1 MIPENIEKVNRSQF
15 VTYIDTTPSGNSR
28 TYKILGIGITDY
40 GISYN
45 PQVDTEKWII
55 EDNARS
61 DHTSNQKQ
69 STVSQ
74 KIYKNDP
81 CFEFVYAGLD
91 KLNYTTNVLDI
102 DRWNGENG
110 TYPAKLSTAKIV
122 VTNYMGEEATIEYD
136 LYYEGNPTEGTVTIT
151 GGVPTFT
158 PTVSL

>member
-1 MIPENIEKVNRSQF
+1 MIPENIEKIKRSQF
-15 VTYIDTTPSGNSR
+15 ATYIDTTPNSTA

-69 STVSQ
+69 SSVSQ
-74 KIYKNDP
+74 KIYKGDP
-81 CFEFVYAGLD
+81 CFEFVHAGLD
-91 KLNYTTNVLDI
+91 KLNYITHVLDI
-102 DRWNGENG
+102 DLWNGNNG
-110 TYPAKLSTAKIV
+110 TYPAKLSSAKIV
-122 VTNYMGEEATIEYD
+122 ATQYMGEEATIEYD

-151 GGVPTFT
+151 GGVPSFS
-158 PTVSL
+158 PSVSL